1 MSLEAK
7 SFQLALNYATWS
19 YNGYNGCTD
28 CRVLAVYTG
37 YTVCHVLRPQNKMS
51 SPREVLWTY
60 ARGVHPFELER
71 EEILISEEFR
81 KRQETVKWRG
91 FDTFRVGKKKWKM
104 RNVPR
109 PPHRRFQI
117 PAPFGGFLSFPKYL
131 RTPSLISF
139 WATDRTFYSAV
150 VIYRAHCMHTG
161 YKRRSMPGT
170 TGITGITTD
179 GRPSV
184 TGIPGISLHG
194 VLHATIMLLELLQ
207 LRYIMRNSTPLAM

>member
-60 ARGVHPFELER
+60 ARGVHPFELDR

-91 FDTFRVGKKKWKM
+91 FDTFRVGKKNEKWGMFPVPHTEDFKSQLNLAVSKISEYPLFDLFCG
-104 RNVPR
+104 RNIPCALYAYRVQKTQYAGYNGYNGYND
-109 PPHRRFQI
+109 RRETKCNRYTRHI
-117 PAPFGGFLSFPKYL
+117 PTRGASCYNY
-131 RTPSLISF
+131 
-139 WATDRTFYSAV
+139 ATWTTAV
-150 VIYRAHCMHTG
+150 T
-161 YKRRSMPGT
+161 
-170 TGITGITTD
+170 
-179 GRPSV
+179 
-184 TGIPGISLHG
+184 LHY
-194 VLHATIMLLELLQ
+194 AQ
-207 LRYIMRNSTPLAM
+207 

>member
-1 MSLEAK
+1 MSFLPYFGGIITMNSLTMSLEAK

-117 PAPFGGFLSFPKYL
+117 PAQFGGFQNIWVPPLWFIL
-131 RTPSLISF
+131 RS
-139 WATDRTFYSAV
+139 
-150 VIYRAHCMHTG
+150 
-161 YKRRSMPGT
+161 
-170 TGITGITTD
+170 
-179 GRPSV
+179 
-184 TGIPGISLHG
+184 
-194 VLHATIMLLELLQ
+194 
-207 LRYIMRNSTPLAM
+207 